1 MGRKRELPRSTCP
14 INLGLEVFGD
24 PWTLLVMRDC
34 LYLGKRR
41 FGEFLA
47 SGEKIAT
54 NILAD
59 RLERL
64 VRAGVLSKDAH
75 EPGRE
80 GAAYNP
86 TEKGIG
92 LIPVLME
99 ILLWSEAHDPRAE
112 GPPGFA
118 QSIQAD
124 RETLIRSIQE
134 RIRAGQPGLG

>member
-1 MGRKRELPRSTCP
+1 
-14 INLGLEVFGD
+14 
-24 PWTLLVMRDC
+24 MRDC

-41 FGEFLA
+41 YGEFLA

-54 NILAD
+54 NILSD

-64 VRAGVLSKDAH
+64 VRTGVLHRSTDDTT
-75 EPGRE
+75 RE
-80 GAAYNP
+80 GPVYIP

-99 ILLWSEAHDPRAE
+99 ILLWSDTFESAAV

-118 QSIQAD
+118 DA
-124 RETLIRSIQE
+124 IRSDRKRLVPRIQE
-134 RIRAGQPGLG
+134 RIRAGLPGLG